1 MGAGTAPIV
10 NKYVLV
16 ERKEQLKMDAINR
29 INNLI
34 ESHRSKY
41 PLISK
46 HGFGLS
52 AGSTFLQKL
61 SELTRM
67 VNSYNENKN
76 DQDYMSRKRTIET
89 IVARSQESLP
99 PFHLRD
105 TVATWLLLKVRYMI
119 CAMIFCELEQCIIPD
134 EKLVVEYIKVIFKI
148 NYYVNLINEEEY
160 RHSQTLS
167 QFSDIANAQ
176 VIGNLMVTQKINII
190 NFVLEM
196 QNNDQEVPFSSS
208 SNDNLTETIK
218 GYYRANKLKEPDSA
232 FIELMKLSI
241 PKTKEEVT
249 SYKAELKDIFAFYI
263 TNNYNETLALTKAV
277 ANRPISAI

>member
-1 MGAGTAPIV
+1 
-10 NKYVLV
+10 
-16 ERKEQLKMDAINR
+16 
-29 INNLI
+29 
-34 ESHRSKY
+34 
-41 PLISK
+41 
-46 HGFGLS
+46 
-52 AGSTFLQKL
+52 
-61 SELTRM
+61 M

-167 QFSDIANAQ
+167 QFSDIANTQ
-176 VIGNLMVTQKINII
+176 VIGNLMVTKKINII

-196 QNNDQEVPFSSS
+196 QKNDQEVPLSS

-263 TNNYNETLALTKAV
+263 TNNYNETLALIKAV
-277 ANRPISAI
+277 ANRPMSAI